1 MEGRKDW
8 TSDKSMFLLDIEFK
22 HKVMIQING
31 SGFSLTLSFWI
42 IKGIIRR
49 RRVLQSYVL

>member
-1 MEGRKDW
+1 MEGQKDW

-31 SGFSLTLSFWI
+31 NSGDILNIAFD
-42 IKGIIRR
+42 
-49 RRVLQSYVL
+49 